1 MPAWIDVDLLQQ
13 YTHTAY
19 HNLLLWT
26 TVFILIRKKKSTISN
41 HLSKSNRADR
51 RLIHKLYADWVRNY
65 FSVNNIV
72 KVCLFSSLPII
83 RKVSL
88 CNCLSVAR
96 KLLTFLLTL
105 FYITIYIKSGRLW
118 VICRHLCTDN

>member
-1 MPAWIDVDLLQQ
+1 MAAWIDVDLLQQ

-26 TVFILIRKKKSTISN
+26 TVFILIRKKKAQYLTICRSQIEQTGA
-41 HLSKSNRADR
+41 LSIS
-51 RLIHKLYADWVRNY
+51 YADWVRNY

-88 CNCLSVAR
+88 CYCLSVAR